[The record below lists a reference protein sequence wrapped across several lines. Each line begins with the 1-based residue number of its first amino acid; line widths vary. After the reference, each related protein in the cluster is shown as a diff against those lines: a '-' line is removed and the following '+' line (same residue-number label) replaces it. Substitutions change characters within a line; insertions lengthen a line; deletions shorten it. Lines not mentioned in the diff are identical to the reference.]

1 MSKIPQNV
9 KDFIG
14 ETKSVVFSTADG
26 APNSSVIFFKTVN
39 EKDEIVLFD
48 VFMNKN
54 LANLQK
60 NPEVSVVVFN
70 DTTLQGYQLKGKVRY
85 TTDEALVAAGNEI
98 TQKFK
103 LATKGVA
110 IVDVETVY
118 NMAPGPKCGE
128 VL

>member
-9 KDFIG
+9 KDFIN

-26 APNSSVIFFKTVN
+26 APNSAVILFKTIN
-39 EKDEIVLFD
+39 EQDEIVLFD

-54 LANLQK
+54 LANLKK
-60 NPEVSVVVFN
+60 NPQVSVVVFN
-70 DTTLQGYQLKGKVRY
+70 DQTLEGYQLKGKVRY
-85 TTDEALVAAGNEI
+85 TTDDALVAAGNAV
-98 TQKFK
+98 TQNFK
-103 LATKGVA
+103 LTTKGVA
-110 IVDVETVY
+110 ILDVEAVY